1 MTQSI
6 VSTVRAHAA
15 AKPQQNAYSFMSNG
29 EQIDSQLSYGALDV
43 EARCIAANLQ
53 LNHGLKKGDRVVL
66 LFVPGLDFIRAFHAC
81 LYAGF
86 IAIPVNPPSS
96 TGQSWANFVAI
107 ADNAG
112 TALILADATKQ
123 QFLVRQNVVHKTT
136 LKPPVVDIATLDPVL
151 AEHFVAVDFQPD
163 DIAMLQYTSGSTGIP
178 KGVMVTQA
186 NILHNMKLIH
196 EQVSQHYSVGVSWL
210 PVYHDMG
217 LFGGVLQSAYVGGH
231 HISMP
236 PTAFLLKP
244 ARWLKA
250 IAEHGAAVSCAPNFA
265 FDLCV
270 DAIDDATAATLDL
283 SQWKVVA
290 SGAEP
295 VLPPTLRRFGRK
307 FFKCGFNPVGFVPC
321 YGLAESTLL
330 VCAKKPDYNKPPTSI
345 AVDKSALKQRR
356 IELGDRESADTKE
369 FVSCGQPDVDQLA
382 IVDTENLG
390 ALAENRVGEIWIRSD
405 SISPGYWND
414 SQRTADVFNARLNG
428 FDDYYRTGDLGFL
441 HNGEIYIA
449 GRLKDLIIVHGKNHY
464 PGDIERTAQATHDSL
479 MLDSGAVFSIDIEG
493 IERIVIAQEIKQ
505 SRVRDF
511 AGDGAPASSA
521 VANNAVANNAVANN
535 VIEAIKEAINRH
547 HEVQVHGVMLVKPGR
562 IFKTSSGKIRRSACR
577 EAYIAQ
583 QFENVGAWQS
593 LELQRFLA
601 GETVTRN
608 EAHVEAFDL
617 ITQATIERQILNWI
631 AQRIGVGVDE
641 IDAGANATS
650 LGLDSVDVMSLF
662 GDITGA
668 MQLPIEPDAVQLW
681 EIDSVRELAQR
692 LYQAYTLQDTASTQT
707 DSGEIEGML

>member
-1 MTQSI
+1 MQQSI
-6 VSTVRAHAA
+6 VSIVQSHVATR
-15 AKPQQNAYSFMSNG
+15 PQQSAYSFMSNG
-29 EQIDSQLSYGALDV
+29 EQIDSQLSYAELDNH
-43 EARCIAANLQ
+43 ARAIAANLQ
-53 LNHGLKKGDRVVL
+53 ISHGLTQGDRVVL

-107 ADNAG
+107 VENAG
-112 TALILADATKQ
+112 AALILADASKQ
-123 QFLVRQNVVHKTT
+123 QFLARQNIVHKTT
-136 LKPPVVDIATLDPVL
+136 LKPPVIDIATLDMTL
-151 AEHFVAVDFQPD
+151 ADRFQPVDFSAS
-163 DIAMLQYTSGSTGIP
+163 DIALLQYTSGSTGIP

-186 NILHNMKLIH
+186 NILHNMKLIN
-196 EQVSQHYSVGVSWL
+196 EQVSQHYTVGVSWL

-244 ARWLKA
+244 KRWLKA

-270 DAIDDATAATLDL
+270 DMIDDATAATLDL
-283 SQWKVVA
+283 SHWKVVA

-330 VCAKKPDYNKPPTSI
+330 VCARKPDYTKPPTSI
-345 AVDKSALKQRR
+345 AVDKSKLQQRL
-356 IELGDRESADTKE
+356 IELRDRESGDAKE
-369 FVSCGQPDVDQLA
+369 FVSCGKPNANQIA
-382 IVDTENLG
+382 IIDTETLN
-390 ALAENRVGEIWIRSD
+390 ALPENRVGEIWIRSN
-405 SISPGYWND
+405 STSPGYWND
-414 SQRTADVFNARLNG
+414 AQRTAEVFHARINGDSNG
-428 FDDYYRTGDLGFL
+428 FNDYYRTGDLGFL

-464 PGDIERTAQATHDSL
+464 PGDIERTVQASHEAL
-479 MLDSGAVFSIDIEG
+479 MMDSGAAFSIDVDG
-493 IERIVIAQEIKQ
+493 MERIVIAQEIKQ
-505 SRVRDF
+505 ASVRDF
-511 AGDGAPASSA
+511 ANDATL
-521 VANNAVANNAVANN
+521 ANTA
-535 VIEAIKEAINRH
+535 IEAIKEAINRH

-577 EAYIAQ
+577 DAYIAQ
-583 QFENVGAWQS
+583 QLEQVGNWQS
-593 LELQRFLA
+593 TELQRFLA
-601 GETVTRN
+601 GESVMRG
-608 EAHVEAFDL
+608 EARVGMLDV
-617 ITQATIERQILNWI
+617 ITADTIEQLVLDWI
-631 AQRIGVGVDE
+631 AQRTGVAASE
-641 IDAGANATS
+641 IDVNASATS

-662 GDITGA
+662 GDITNA

-681 EIDSVRELAQR
+681 EIDSVRALAR
-692 LYQAYTLQDTASTQT
+692 SLYDAYIKNAATSPQADT
-707 DSGEIEGML
+707 GEIEGTL

>member
-1 MTQSI
+1 
-6 VSTVRAHAA
+6 
-15 AKPQQNAYSFMSNG
+15 MSNG
-29 EQIDSQLSYGALDV
+29 EQIDARLSYAELDAN
-43 EARCIAANLQ
+43 ARAIAANLQ
-53 LNHGLKKGDRVVL
+53 ISHGLGKGDRVVL

-107 ADNAG
+107 VDNAG
-112 TALILADATKQ
+112 ASLILADATKQ
-123 QFLVRQNVVHKTT
+123 QFLARQSIVHKTD
-136 LKPPVVDIATLDPVL
+136 LKPPVVDIATLDMSL
-151 AEHFVAVDFQPD
+151 ANRFKAVDFAAS
-163 DIAMLQYTSGSTGIP
+163 DIALLQYTSGSTGIP
-178 KGVMVTQA
+178 KGVMVSQA
-186 NILHNMKLIH
+186 NILHNMKLIN
-196 EQVSQHYSVGVSWL
+196 EQVSQHYTVGVSWL

-244 ARWLKA
+244 VRWLKA

-270 DAIDDATAATLDL
+270 DAIDDATAGTLDL
-283 SQWKVVA
+283 SHWKVVA

-307 FFKCGFNPVGFVPC
+307 FFKCGFNPIGFVPC

-330 VCAKKPDYNKPPTSI
+330 VCARKPDYNKPPSSI

-356 IELGDRESADTKE
+356 IELRERESADVKE
-369 FVSCGQPDVDQLA
+369 FVSCGTPDANQIA
-382 IVDTENLG
+382 IVDTESLA
-390 ALAENRVGEIWIRSD
+390 ALPENHVGEIWIRGD
-405 SISPGYWND
+405 STSPGYWND
-414 SQRTADVFNARLNG
+414 AQRTVDVFNAKLNG
-428 FDDYYRTGDLGFL
+428 FSDWYRTGDLGFL

-464 PGDIERTAQATHDSL
+464 PGDIERTAQATHDTL
-479 MLDSGAVFSIDIEG
+479 MMDSGAVFSIDVEG

-505 SRVRDF
+505 ARARDF
-511 AGDGAPASSA
+511 TNDATLADT
-521 VANNAVANNAVANN
+521 
-535 VIEAIKEAINRH
+535 VIEAVKEAINRQ
-547 HEVQVHGVMLVKPGR
+547 HEVQVHGVMLTKPGR

-577 EAYIAQ
+577 DAYVAQ
-583 QFENVGAWQS
+583 QFEHVGNWQS

-601 GETVTRN
+601 GETVVRN
-608 EAHVEAFDL
+608 EAHVGSFDVITPEA
-617 ITQATIERQILNWI
+617 IEQQVLNWI
-631 AQRIGVGVDE
+631 SQRIGVAIGE
-641 IDAGANATS
+641 IDATANATS

-662 GDITGA
+662 GDITAA

-681 EIDSVRELAQR
+681 EIDSVRELAQQ
-692 LYQAYTLQDTASTQT
+692 LYQAYTKQGASSAQP

>member
-6 VSTVRAHAA
+6 VAIVRAHVAA
-15 AKPQQNAYSFMSNG
+15 RPQQPAYSFMSNG
-29 EQIDSQLSYGALDV
+29 ESIDSQLTYAALDHD
-43 EARCIAANLQ
+43 ARAIAADLQ
-53 LNHGLKKGDRVVL
+53 LNHGLRKGDRVVL

-107 ADNAG
+107 VDNAG
-112 TALILADATKQ
+112 AALILADATKQ
-123 QFLVRQNVVHKTT
+123 QFLARQNVVHNTV
-136 LKPPVVDIATLDPVL
+136 LKPPVVDIATLDMTL
-151 AEHFVAVDFQPD
+151 ADRFAAVDFAPA

-186 NILHNMKLIH
+186 NILHNMQLINQ
-196 EQVSQHYSVGVSWL
+196 QVSQHYTVGVSWL

-244 ARWLKA
+244 VRWLRA

-283 SQWKVVA
+283 SHWKVVA

-330 VCAKKPDYNKPPTSI
+330 VCARKPDYSKPPTAI
-345 AVDKSALKQRR
+345 AVDKSALQQRR
-356 IELGDRESADTKE
+356 IELSERESANAKE
-369 FVSCGQPDVDQLA
+369 FVSCGQPDANQIA
-382 IVDTENLG
+382 IVDTENQV
-390 ALAENRVGEIWIRSD
+390 ALPEDRVGEIWIRSA
-405 SISPGYWND
+405 STSPGYWND
-414 SQRTADVFNARLNG
+414 AQRSADVFNASLNG
-428 FDDYYRTGDLGFL
+428 FGDYYRTGDLGFL
-441 HNGEIYIA
+441 HDGEIFIA

-464 PGDIERTAQATHDSL
+464 PGDIERTVQVAHDAL
-479 MLDSGAVFSIDIEG
+479 MMDSGAAFSVDIEG
-493 IERIVIAQEIKQ
+493 IERIIVAQEIKQ
-505 SRVRDF
+505 NRVRDF
-511 AGDGAPASSA
+511 ASNTSLAGEI
-521 VANNAVANNAVANN
+521 
-535 VIEAIKEAINRH
+535 IETIKEAVNRH
-547 HEVQVHGVMLVKPGR
+547 HEVQIHGVMLVKPGR

-577 EAYIAQ
+577 DAYLAQ
-583 QFENVGAWQS
+583 QFELVGNWQS
-593 LELQRFLA
+593 IELQRFLA
-601 GETVTRN
+601 GESLQRQEAHIDTLDTVTP
-608 EAHVEAFDL
+608 A
-617 ITQATIERQILNWI
+617 IIEQQILNWI
-631 AQRIGVGVDE
+631 AQRTGVSASE
-641 IDAGANATS
+641 IDASASATS

-662 GDITGA
+662 GDITSA

-692 LYQAYTLQDTASTQT
+692 LYDAYSRHDSNGAQT

>member
-1 MTQSI
+1 MKQSI
-6 VSTVRAHAA
+6 VSIVQSHVATR
-15 AKPQQNAYSFMSNG
+15 PQQSAYSFMSNG
-29 EQIDSQLSYGALDV
+29 EQIDSQLSYAGLDAN
-43 EARCIAANLQ
+43 ARAIAANLQ

-81 LYAGF
+81 IYAGF

-96 TGQSWANFVAI
+96 TGQSWANFIAI
-107 ADNAG
+107 VDNASA
-112 TALILADATKQ
+112 ALILADATKQ

-136 LKPPVVDIATLDPVL
+136 LKALVIDIATLDMTL
-151 AEHFVAVDFQPD
+151 GDRFAAVDSRPD

-186 NILHNMKLIH
+186 NILHNMKLIN
-196 EQVSQHYSVGVSWL
+196 EQVSQHHTVGVSWL

-244 ARWLKA
+244 VRWLRA

-270 DAIDDATAATLDL
+270 DAIDDATAGTLDL

-330 VCAKKPDYNKPPTSI
+330 VCARKPDYNKPPTAI

-356 IELGDRESADTKE
+356 IELSDRESTAAKE
-369 FVSCGQPDVDQLA
+369 FVSCGRPDANQIA
-382 IVDTENLG
+382 IVDTDNLS
-390 ALAENRVGEIWIRSD
+390 AMPENRVGEIWIRGD

-414 SQRTADVFNARLNG
+414 PQRTADVFNASLTLHNG
-428 FDDYYRTGDLGFL
+428 ESFNDYYRTGDLGFL
-441 HNGEIYIA
+441 HDGEIYIA
-449 GRLKDLIIVHGKNHY
+449 GRLKDLIIVHGKNHF
-464 PGDIERTAQATHDSL
+464 PGDLERTAQTAHDAL
-479 MLDSGAVFSIDIEG
+479 MMDSGAVFSVDVEG

-505 SRVRDF
+505 ARVRDF
-511 AGDGAPASSA
+511 TSDATLAD
-521 VANNAVANNAVANN
+521 N
-535 VIEAIKEAINRH
+535 VIEAVKEAINRH

-577 EAYIAQ
+577 DAYVEQ
-583 QFENVGAWQS
+583 QFEQVGNWQS
-593 LELQRFLA
+593 IELQRFLA
-601 GETVTRN
+601 GETVVRN
-608 EAHVEAFDL
+608 EAHIGAFDV
-617 ITQATIERQILNWI
+617 ITAATIEQQVLNWI
-631 AQRIGVGVDE
+631 AQRTGVGINE
-641 IDAGANATS
+641 IDVNASATS

-681 EIDSVRELAQR
+681 EIDSIRELAQQ
-692 LYQAYTLQDTASTQT
+692 LYDAYAKQGASGQQS

>member
-6 VSTVRAHAA
+6 VSIVRTHAA

-29 EQIDSQLSYGALDV
+29 EQIDSQLSYGALDN
-43 EARCIAANLQ
+43 EARSIAANLQ

-107 ADNAG
+107 VDNAG
-112 TALILADATKQ
+112 AKLILADATKQ
-123 QFLVRQNVVHKTT
+123 QFLARQNVVHKTT
-136 LKPPVVDIATLDPVL
+136 LKAPMVDIAALDPTL
-151 AEHFVAVDFQPD
+151 AERFIAVDFQPD

-178 KGVMVTQA
+178 KGVVVTQA
-186 NILHNMKLIH
+186 NILHNMKLIN
-196 EQVSQHYSVGVSWL
+196 EQVSQHYTVGVSWL

-244 ARWLKA
+244 VRWLKA
-250 IAEHGAAVSCAPNFA
+250 IADHGAAVSCAPNFA

-283 SQWKVVA
+283 SQWKVIA

-307 FFKCGFNPVGFVPC
+307 FFKGGFNPVGFVPC

-330 VCAKKPDYNKPPTSI
+330 VCARKPDYNKPPTSI
-345 AVDKSALKQRR
+345 AVDKAALKQRR
-356 IELGDRESADTKE
+356 IEIGDRESADAKE
-369 FVSCGQPDVDQLA
+369 FVSCGRPDTDQIALVDP
-382 IVDTENLG
+382 ENLT
-390 ALAENRVGEIWIRSD
+390 ALPENRVGEIWIRSA
-405 SISPGYWND
+405 STSPGYWND
-414 SQRTADVFNARLNG
+414 AQRTAEVFNASLNG
-428 FDDYYRTGDLGFL
+428 FKDYYRTGDLGFL

-464 PGDIERTAQATHDSL
+464 PGDIERTAQTAHDAL
-479 MLDSGAVFSIDIEG
+479 MLDSGAVFSVDVEG

-505 SRVRDF
+505 ARVRDF
-511 AGDGAPASSA
+511 STDSA
-521 VANNAVANNAVANN
+521 LADT
-535 VIEAIKEAINRH
+535 VIESIKEAITRY

-577 EAYIAQ
+577 DAYIAQ
-583 QFENVGAWQS
+583 QFENVRTWQS

-608 EAHVEAFDL
+608 EAHVETFDV

-631 AQRIGVGVDE
+631 AQRIGVGLEE
-641 IDAGANATS
+641 IDASANATS

-662 GDITGA
+662 GDITGV
-668 MQLPIEPDAVQLW
+668 MQLPIEPDTVQLW

-692 LYQAYTLQDTASTQT
+692 LYQAHTRQDTASTQPN
-707 DSGEIEGML
+707 SGEIEGML

>member
-1 MTQSI
+1 LTTFITSI
-6 VSTVRAHAA
+6 VQHHATTRPTA
-15 AKPQQNAYSFMSNG
+15 PAYSFMSNG
-29 EQIDSQLSYGALDV
+29 EQIDSQLCYADV
-43 EARCIAANLQ
+43 DTQARAIAANLQ
-53 LNHGLKKGDRVVL
+53 ISHGLKKGDRVVL

-107 ADNAG
+107 VDNAG
-112 TALILADATKQ
+112 AAVILADATKQ
-123 QFLVRQNVVHKTT
+123 QFLVRQNVVHQTS
-136 LKPPVVDIATLDPVL
+136 LKPAVVDIATLDMTL
-151 AEHFVAVDFQPD
+151 AGKFQPVEFEAD

-186 NILHNMKLIH
+186 NILHNMKLIN
-196 EQVSQHYSVGVSWL
+196 EQVSRHYTVGVSWL

-283 SQWKVVA
+283 SHWKVVA

-330 VCAKKPDYNKPPTSI
+330 VCARKPDYNKPPTSI
-345 AVDKSALKQRR
+345 AVDKSALKQRN
-356 IELGDRESADTKE
+356 IELRDRESADVKE
-369 FVSCGQPDVDQLA
+369 FVSCGKPDTNQIA
-382 IVDTENLG
+382 IVDTENLT
-390 ALAENRVGEIWIRSD
+390 ALPENRVGEIWIRSE
-405 SISPGYWND
+405 STSPGYWND
-414 SQRTADVFNARLNG
+414 PQRTADVFNASLNG
-428 FDDYYRTGDLGFL
+428 FNDYYRTGDLGFL
-441 HNGEIYIA
+441 HDGEIYIA

-464 PGDIERTAQATHDSL
+464 PGDIERTAQAVHDAL
-479 MLDSGAVFSIDIEG
+479 MLDSGAVFSIDVEG
-493 IERIVIAQEIKQ
+493 VERIVIAQEIKQ
-505 SRVRDF
+505 ARARDF
-511 AGDGAPASSA
+511 TSDATLADTI
-521 VANNAVANNAVANN
+521 
-535 VIEAIKEAINRH
+535 IEAMKEAINRH
-547 HEVQVHGVMLVKPGR
+547 HEVQVHGVMLTKPGR

-577 EAYIAQ
+577 DAYVAQ
-583 QFENVGAWQS
+583 QFEHVGNWQS

-608 EAHVEAFDL
+608 EAHVDKFDV
-617 ITQATIERQILNWI
+617 ITPATIEQQILKWI
-631 AQRIGVGVDE
+631 AQRIGVGIDE
-641 IDAGANATS
+641 IDANANATS

-681 EIDSVRELAQR
+681 EIDSVKELAQR
-692 LYQAYTLQDTASTQT
+692 LYDAHTRQGASGAQP